1 MCLTEMI
8 YMKDRIFIDSN
19 VWLYVFLDEEDLQDE
34 RSIKDMKIKNIFI

>member
-1 MCLTEMI
+1 
-8 YMKDRIFIDSN
+8 MKDRIFIDSN